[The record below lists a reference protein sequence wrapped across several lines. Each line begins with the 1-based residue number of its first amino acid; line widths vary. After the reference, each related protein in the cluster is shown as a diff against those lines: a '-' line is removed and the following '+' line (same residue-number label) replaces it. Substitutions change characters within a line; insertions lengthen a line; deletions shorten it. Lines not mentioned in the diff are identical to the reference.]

1 MNWTHHR
8 IYHSLFQGA
17 TNAWKIRP
25 WLLWILLIVL
35 SVSNVHGQGKN
46 QLESE
51 RKQLQKE
58 IALTNKKL
66 AAAKKNRTNALNNYL
81 LIKQQVEKRRQLIE
95 VYKKDLES
103 TTENIERTEAVIS
116 DLTVDLDRLQKEYS
130 KIMQAALRTKLQQS
144 YLVFLFSSENL
155 NDAFKRLQ
163 YLRQYD
169 KYRQRQS
176 QLIRYTQES
185 LVSKAENLNLE
196 KLRQDSLLNDL
207 LSQNNQLTEELSDK
221 NKLLSGLQSEEK
233 KLARTLDQKE
243 KAAKKLNSLIENI
256 IKKEI
261 LAAAPKKNTDSKTT
275 SATPKEKAAEVVT
288 SGSFNKA
295 RGRLPWPVSQGK
307 ITKSFGLNYHPKF
320 KNVKTTN
327 NGIDITS
334 SKDAAVKAVFEG
346 RVVGVQFI
354 PGFKN
359 TVIIKHG
366 RYYTVYSNL
375 SSIYVKRNDQI
386 KAQQNIGKLS
396 AGEPELHFEVWKGK
410 DRLNPTSWIIKK

>member
-1 MNWTHHR
+1 M
-8 IYHSLFQGA
+8 F
-17 TNAWKIRP
+17 
-25 WLLWILLIVL
+25 L
-35 SVSNVHGQGKN
+35 SNGYAQQRN

-66 AAAKKNRTNALNNYL
+66 AEAKKSRASALNNYL
-81 LIKQQVEKRRQLIE
+81 LVKRQVEKRRQLIE
-95 VYKKDLES
+95 VYQKDLES
-103 TTENIERTEAVIS
+103 TTANIERTEAVVE
-116 DLTVDLDRLQKEYS
+116 DLTTDLNRLQKEYS
-130 KIMQAALRTKLQQS
+130 KIMQAALRSKLQQS
-144 YLVFLFSSENL
+144 YLVFLFSSDNL

-169 KYRQRQS
+169 KYRQRQR
-176 QLIRYTQES
+176 QLIHYTQQS
-185 LVSKAENLNLE
+185 LQSKADNLNID
-196 KLRQDSLLNDL
+196 KLKKDSLLTDL
-207 LSQNNQLTEELSDK
+207 LSQNNQLAEELSDK
-221 NKLLSGLQSEEK
+221 NKLLNGLQSEEK

-243 KAAKKLNSLIENI
+243 QAAKKLNQLIENT

-261 LAAAPKKNTDSKTT
+261 LAS
-275 SATPKEKAAEVVT
+275 TPKATKTPTTPAEKAVELAT
-288 SGSFNKA
+288 SGSFSKA
-295 RGRLPWPVSQGK
+295 RGRLPWPVSQGS
-307 ITKSFGLNYHPKF
+307 ISKSFGLNYHPKF

-327 NGIDITS
+327 NGIDISTN
-334 SKDAAVKAVFEG
+334 KDAAIKAVFDG
-346 RVVGVQFI
+346 KVVGVQFI
-354 PGFKN
+354 PGYKN

-375 SSIYVKRNDQI
+375 SSIYVKRNDQV

>member
-1 MNWTHHR
+1 M
-8 IYHSLFQGA
+8 F
-17 TNAWKIRP
+17 
-25 WLLWILLIVL
+25 L
-35 SVSNVHGQGKN
+35 SNGYGQQRN

-66 AAAKKNRTNALNNYL
+66 AEAKKNRASALNNYL
-81 LIKQQVEKRRQLIE
+81 LVKRQVEKRRQLIE
-95 VYKKDLES
+95 VYQKDLES
-103 TTENIERTEAVIS
+103 TTANIERTEAVIE
-116 DLTVDLDRLQKEYS
+116 DLTTDLSRLQKEYS
-130 KIMQAALRTKLQQS
+130 KIMQAALRSKLQQS
-144 YLVFLFSSENL
+144 YLVFLFSSDNL

-176 QLIRYTQES
+176 QLIYYTQQS
-185 LVSKAENLNLE
+185 LQSKADNLNID
-196 KLRQDSLLNDL
+196 KLKKDSLLTDL
-207 LSQNNQLTEELSDK
+207 LTQNNQLAEELSDK
-221 NKLLSGLQSEEK
+221 NKLLNGLQSEEK

-243 KAAKKLNSLIENI
+243 KAAKKLNQLIENT

-261 LAAAPKKNTDSKTT
+261 LASTPKATKTP
-275 SATPKEKAAEVVT
+275 ATPAEKAIELAT
-288 SGSFNKA
+288 SGSFSKA

-307 ITKSFGLNYHPKF
+307 ISKSFGLNYHPKF

-327 NGIDITS
+327 NGIDISTN
-334 SKDAAVKAVFEG
+334 KDAAVKAVFDG
-346 RVVGVQFI
+346 KVVGVQFI
-354 PGFKN
+354 PGYKN